1 MRPLIQSR
9 RGMKLQWI
17 RFRQADWE
25 RNSRR
30 VLRWI
35 RACGELGGFVSRRQK
50 RCRRQWS
57 ECLDNSIK
65 RFINYQF
72 NMMELQIIRILMME
86 KTRDNPGQLCNIYL
100 SRSAFCW
107 PWNEKHGIMYT
118 YCTKH
123 YIWWKLISQQV
134 SMDLNWHISGCIYTY
149 SHIYMQWH

>member
-72 NMMELQIIRILMME
+72 NMIELQIIRILTME

-107 PWNEKHGIMYT
+107 PWNEKHMEYCKHIVQSTIFGGNWFLNKLAWIWIGIFLDV
-118 YCTKH
+118 
-123 YIWWKLISQQV
+123 YIPIL
-134 SMDLNWHISGCIYTY
+134 
-149 SHIYMQWH
+149 IYMQWH

>member
-72 NMMELQIIRILMME
+72 NMMELQIIRILKME

-100 SRSAFCW
+100 SRSISFLLAMKW
-107 PWNEKHGIMYT
+107 KAWNTVNILYKALYLVEIDFST
-118 YCTKH
+118 
-123 YIWWKLISQQV
+123 S
-134 SMDLNWHISGCIYTY
+134 
-149 SHIYMQWH
+149 